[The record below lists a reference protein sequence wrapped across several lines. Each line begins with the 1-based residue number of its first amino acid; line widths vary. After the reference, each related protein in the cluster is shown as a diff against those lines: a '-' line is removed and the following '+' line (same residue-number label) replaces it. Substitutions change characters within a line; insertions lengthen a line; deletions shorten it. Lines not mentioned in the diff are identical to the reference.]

1 MKKFV
6 RPKLVGDEYLILFYT
21 GEKEI
26 HHAVCAA
33 SAVSHLSHDKVA
45 KVQLVYRLPCQ
56 RHVYCETH
64 GRWVV
69 EGDRALK
76 TLKEPAISS

>member
-26 HHAVCAA
+26 RHAVCAA
-33 SAVSHLSHDKVA
+33 SAVSHLPHDKVA
-45 KVQLVYRLPCQ
+45 QVQLVHRLPCQ
-56 RHVYCETH
+56 RYVYCETL

-69 EGDRALK
+69 EADRALK
-76 TLKEPAISS
+76 TLMEPVVSS